1 MAGAV
6 RSAGAERS
14 GRRSRRPAPVGR
26 RTARI
31 RPPRLLAARG
41 PVAAIALVAPFIL
54 LAPAPLAAQAGP
66 TIRGVVVDDDEGA
79 PVMGAEVLVQSTPLR
94 ALTGED
100 GSFELSV
107 PEGGIWTLFV
117 IAEGYGSAEVT
128 ADPAS
133 TASEPL
139 RISLAPLLFDV
150 PGLTV
155 TASRTTLRPG
165 DAPVSVAILSGD
177 ELQRRD
183 VTNLKEAL
191 PFAQG
196 VTFNAGHLDIRGS
209 SGIARGVGSRVLML
223 LDGHRALTGVE
234 SGIDYSILPLL
245 DVDRVEIVKG
255 PNSTLWGTNAMAG
268 VVNVITRPP
277 LGPPRTAVRGYY
289 GVFDTPGNLDFTD
302 ERLSMRG
309 LQIQHSRQIGGAGVT
324 VFAGRE
330 GSDGFRQNGGQER
343 WQWRAKAVFGAESS
357 KPLEVFAS
365 GKREDLEE
373 FFTWLSPERRLEVDP
388 ADLGDWK
395 RNSDLVFGMTA
406 TPVVTSTL
414 KLQLRPQ
421 VQHVRNQ
428 NYFHDNEDFHRSTRY
443 GTDLQL
449 SFFSGGRHALTVGG
463 EASRTDV
470 TSNFLSPTPDV
481 TDLALFVQDEIG
493 FSDRLRGSAG
503 VRLDSHKASVVE
515 GDLTLNPKVG
525 IVFEAT
531 PDMSLRTSLS
541 RGYRSPS
548 VSEQFTR
555 TTTFGFR
562 VVPNLEL
569 RGESAWAGEVG
580 TTVVPNERLWFD
592 AGLFWSEYSGLIEV
606 TGAPNQPLTF
616 QFRNVAEARV
626 RGLDAGMRVGV
637 VPRKLNLHANYL
649 FIDSQDLD
657 TGRPLAYRSRHN
669 ITTTLSGWADLVAL
683 DVRHRSEA
691 ETVLAY
697 PLDERGAITLL
708 DLRLALEVMDMD
720 VRAKVEN
727 LLQAE
732 YVDVQERN
740 PGATRSFR
748 VTVTSRF

>member
-6 RSAGAERS
+6 GSAGAERS
-14 GRRSRRPAPVGR
+14 EARSRRSGPAR
-26 RTARI
+26 RPTARI
-31 RPPRLLAARG
+31 GPPRR
-41 PVAAIALVAPFIL
+41 PAAITLVAPFIL

-66 TIRGVVVDDDEGA
+66 TIRGVVVDDDEGT
-79 PVMGAEVLVQSTPLR
+79 PVMGADVLVQSTPLR

-107 PEGGIWTLFV
+107 PDGGTYTLFV
-117 IAEGYGSAEVT
+117 IADGYGSAEVT

-139 RISLAPLLFDV
+139 HIPLEALLIDV

-155 TASRTTLRPG
+155 TASRTTVRPG
-165 DAPVSVAILSGD
+165 DATVSVAILSGE

-183 VTNLKEAL
+183 VTNLREAL

-196 VTFNAGHLDIRGS
+196 VTFNAGHMDIRGS

-234 SGIDYSILPLL
+234 SGIDFSILPLL

-289 GVFDTPGNLDFTD
+289 GLFDTPGNLDFTD

-309 LQIQHSRQIGGAGVT
+309 LQIQHARQIGGAGVT

-330 GSDGFRQNGGQER
+330 GTDGFRQNGGQER

-395 RNSDLVFGMTA
+395 RSSDLVFGMTA

-428 NYFHDNEDFHRSTRY
+428 NYFHDNEDYHRSTRY

-449 SFFSGGRHALTVGG
+449 SFFSGIRHAVTVGG

-470 TSNFLSPTPDV
+470 TSNFLSPTPNV

-503 VRLDSHKASVVE
+503 IRLDSHKASVVE
-515 GDLTLNPKVG
+515 GDLTLNPKIG
-525 IVFEAT
+525 LVFEAN

-626 RGLDAGMRVGV
+626 RGLDAGVRVGV
-637 VPRKLNLHANYL
+637 VPRKLNLHTNYL
-649 FIDSQDLD
+649 FIDSRDLD

-669 ITTTLSGWADLVAL
+669 LTTTLSGWADLVAV

-697 PLDERGAITLL
+697 PLDERGPITLL

-748 VTVTSRF
+748 LTVTSRF

>member
-1 MAGAV
+1 MAVAA
-6 RSAGAERS
+6 RSAGTERLAGQSERS
-14 GRRSRRPAPVGR
+14 GPVGR
-26 RTARI
+26 RTTRI
-31 RPPRLLAARG
+31 RPPRRLARTTLFALFLLLAG
-41 PVAAIALVAPFIL
+41 
-54 LAPAPLAAQAGP
+54 APLTAQAGP
-66 TIRGVVVDDDEGA
+66 TIRGVVVGDDQGT

-94 ALTGED
+94 ALTGDD
-100 GSFELSV
+100 GSFEIPV
-107 PEGGIWTLFV
+107 PDEGTYTLFV
-117 IAEGYGSAEVT
+117 IADGFGNAEVT
-128 ADPAS
+128 ADPAA

-139 RISLAPLLFDV
+139 RISLEPQLFDV
-150 PGLTV
+150 PGVTV
-155 TASRTTLRPG
+155 TASRTTVRPG
-165 DAPVSVAILSGD
+165 DAPVSVAILSG
-177 ELQRRD
+177 EEIQRRD

-209 SGIARGVGSRVLML
+209 SGFARGVGSRVLML
-223 LDGHRALTGVE
+223 LDGHRALTGAE
-234 SGIDYSILPLL
+234 SRIDYNILPLL

-309 LQIQHSRQIGGAGVT
+309 LQIQHSRQVGGAGVT

-343 WQWRAKAVFGAESS
+343 WHWRAKAVFGAESS

-365 GKREDLEE
+365 GKREDVEE

-395 RNSDLVFGMTA
+395 RHSDLIFGLTA

-428 NYFHDNEDFHRSTRY
+428 NYFHDNEDSHRSTRF

-449 SFFSGGRHALTVGG
+449 SFFSGGRHAVTVGG
-463 EASRTDV
+463 EASRTGV

-493 FSDRLRGSAG
+493 FSERLRGSAG
-503 VRLDSHKASVVE
+503 IRLDSHKASVVA
-515 GDLTLNPKVG
+515 GDLTLNPKIG
-525 IVFEAT
+525 LVFDAT

-548 VSEQFTR
+548 VVEQFTR

-580 TTVVPNERLWFD
+580 TTIVPNERLWLD
-592 AGLFWSEYSGLIEV
+592 AGLES
-606 TGAPNQPLTF
+606 
-616 QFRNVAEARV
+616 
-626 RGLDAGMRVGV
+626 RGWR
-637 VPRKLNLHANYL
+637 PT
-649 FIDSQDLD
+649 ID
-657 TGRPLAYRSRHN
+657 TKKP
-669 ITTTLSGWADLVAL
+669 
-683 DVRHRSEA
+683 
-691 ETVLAY
+691 
-697 PLDERGAITLL
+697 P
-708 DLRLALEVMDMD
+708 M
-720 VRAKVEN
+720 
-727 LLQAE
+727 
-732 YVDVQERN
+732 
-740 PGATRSFR
+740 F
-748 VTVTSRF
+748 